1 MNKMTDTNQTPKNEN
16 KKEDFKRLSAY
27 ALMFKSNLFAGLLLL
42 LTAVAFELLAPFSIR
57 KILDEELIKSP
68 INQSSILKLISFY
81 LLYNI
86 TASLFKYVSSIQL
99 KIMALKIVKKMRLQ
113 IFEKLQQLDVSFFD
127 NMPAGSIVSKI
138 TNDTEAVQSLY
149 VKVLGELVKGT
160 VYIIGVYIMFFRLNF
175 NFALISLLLIPLLL
189 FTIWFYNEKARKYN
203 DIIRSKIS
211 VLNGILNEAV
221 QGISIIRSF
230 NNTKTIE
237 EEFDEANIKKQD
249 ERYKLL
255 ILNSLTSYTII
266 GAFKNIVFTVMI
278 YYFGSSLLKNISITS
293 IGLLYIYVDYIDV
306 LFHNIHVIVGEL
318 ANLSKSAVASSHVFE
333 MIDKVGTPISN
344 ETIAPILGNVEFK
357 DVSFYYKN
365 EEYVLKNIN
374 LIAQKGQVVA
384 LVGHTGSGKSSIMNL
399 LLKFY
404 EAQKGDILI
413 DGMNLRDLK
422 NQAIRNQMGI
432 VLQDPYIFSDTLFY
446 NIGLGNPNVGM
457 QEALK
462 ALEMVGATDILESNA
477 MDEKIL
483 DHGSMLSSGQR
494 QLISFARALAQNPK
508 ILILDEA
515 TSSIDSQTEE
525 IIQKAMSILMKGR
538 TTFIIAHRLS
548 TIKNADKIYLL
559 DKGRIVEEGNHETLI
574 QKKGKYYEMYQ
585 AQNID

>member
-1 MNKMTDTNQTPKNEN
+1 MTYTNQTPKNEN

-68 INQSSILKLISFY
+68 INQSSILKLVSFY

-113 IFEKLQQLDVSFFD
+113 IFEKLQRLDVSFFD

-230 NNTKTIE
+230 NNTKTIK

-404 EAQKGDILI
+404 EPQKGDILI
-413 DGMNLRDLK
+413 DGMNLKDLK

-446 NIGLGNPNVGM
+446 NIALGNPNIGKRD
-457 QEALK
+457 ALK

-525 IIQKAMSILMKGR
+525 IIQNAMSILMKGR

-559 DKGRIVEEGNHETLI
+559 DKGSIVEEGNHETLI

>member
-1 MNKMTDTNQTPKNEN
+1 MTDTNQTPKNEN

-559 DKGRIVEEGNHETLI
+559 EKGRIIEEGNHESLI

>member
-1 MNKMTDTNQTPKNEN
+1 MTDTNQTPKNEN

-68 INQSSILKLISFY
+68 INQSSILKLVSFY

-230 NNTKTIE
+230 NNTKSIK

-374 LIAQKGQVVA
+374 LIAQTFKV
-384 LVGHTGSGKSSIMNL
+384 LRTTKRRHTYRWYEFERLKKSS
-399 LLKFY
+399 Y
-404 EAQKGDILI
+404 
-413 DGMNLRDLK
+413 
-422 NQAIRNQMGI
+422 
-432 VLQDPYIFSDTLFY
+432 
-446 NIGLGNPNVGM
+446 
-457 QEALK
+457 
-462 ALEMVGATDILESNA
+462 
-477 MDEKIL
+477 
-483 DHGSMLSSGQR
+483 
-494 QLISFARALAQNPK
+494 
-508 ILILDEA
+508 
-515 TSSIDSQTEE
+515 
-525 IIQKAMSILMKGR
+525 
-538 TTFIIAHRLS
+538 
-548 TIKNADKIYLL
+548 
-559 DKGRIVEEGNHETLI
+559 
-574 QKKGKYYEMYQ
+574 
-585 AQNID
+585 

>member
-1 MNKMTDTNQTPKNEN
+1 MNKMTYTNQTPKNEN

-68 INQSSILKLISFY
+68 INQSSILKLVSFY

-230 NNTKTIE
+230 NNTKSIK

-333 MIDKVGTPISN
+333 MIDRVGTPISN

-404 EAQKGDILI
+404 EPQKGDILI
-413 DGMNLRDLK
+413 DGMNLKDLK

-446 NIGLGNPNVGM
+446 NIALGNPNIGR
-457 QEALK
+457 QDALK

-525 IIQKAMSILMKGR
+525 IIQNAMSILMKGR

-559 DKGRIVEEGNHETLI
+559 DKGSIVEEGNHETLI

>member
-1 MNKMTDTNQTPKNEN
+1 MTDTNQTPKNEN

-68 INQSSILKLISFY
+68 INQSSILKLVSFY

-230 NNTKTIE
+230 NNTKSIKK
-237 EEFDEANIKKQD
+237 EFDEANKKKQD

-404 EAQKGDILI
+404 EPQKGDILI
-413 DGMNLRDLK
+413 DGMNLKDLK

-446 NIGLGNPNVGM
+446 NIALGNPNIGKRD
-457 QEALK
+457 ALK

-525 IIQKAMSILMKGR
+525 IIQNAMSILMKGR

-559 DKGRIVEEGNHETLI
+559 DKGSIVEEGNHETLI

>member
-1 MNKMTDTNQTPKNEN
+1 MTDTNQTPKNEN

-68 INQSSILKLISFY
+68 INQSSILKLVSFY

-127 NMPAGSIVSKI
+127 NIPAGSIVSKI

-175 NFALISLLLIPLLL
+175 NFALISLLLMPLLL

-203 DIIRSKIS
+203 NIIRSKIS
-211 VLNGILNEAV
+211 VLNGMLNEAV

-230 NNTKTIE
+230 NNTKSIKD
-237 EEFDEANIKKQD
+237 EFDEANIKKQD

-344 ETIAPILGNVEFK
+344 ETIAPILGNIEFK

-404 EAQKGDILI
+404 EPQKGDILI
-413 DGMNLRDLK
+413 DGMNLKDLK

-446 NIGLGNPNVGM
+446 NIALGNPNIGKRD
-457 QEALK
+457 ALN
-462 ALEMVGATDILESNA
+462 ALEMVGATDILEGNA

-525 IIQKAMSILMKGR
+525 IIQNAMSILMKGR

-559 DKGRIVEEGNHETLI
+559 DKGSIVEEGNHETLI

>member
-1 MNKMTDTNQTPKNEN
+1 MTYTNQTPKNEN

-68 INQSSILKLISFY
+68 INQSSILKLVSFY

-175 NFALISLLLIPLLL
+175 NFALISLLLMPLLL

-203 DIIRSKIS
+203 NIIRSKIS

-230 NNTKTIE
+230 NNTKSIK
-237 EEFDEANIKKQD
+237 EEFDKANIEKQD
-249 ERYKLL
+249 ERFKLL

-404 EAQKGDILI
+404 EPQKGDILI
-413 DGMNLRDLK
+413 DGMNLKDLK

-446 NIGLGNPNVGM
+446 NIALGNPNIGKRD
-457 QEALK
+457 ALK

-525 IIQKAMSILMKGR
+525 IIQNAMSILMKGR

-559 DKGRIVEEGNHETLI
+559 DKGSIVEKGNHETLI

>member
-1 MNKMTDTNQTPKNEN
+1 MTDTNQTPKNEN

>member
-1 MNKMTDTNQTPKNEN
+1 MTDTNQTPKNEN

-68 INQSSILKLISFY
+68 INQSSILKLVSFY

-230 NNTKTIE
+230 NNTKSIK

-404 EAQKGDILI
+404 EPQKGDILI
-413 DGMNLRDLK
+413 DGMNLKDLK

-446 NIGLGNPNVGM
+446 NIALGNPNIGKRD
-457 QEALK
+457 ALK

-477 MDEKIL
+477 MDKKIL

-525 IIQKAMSILMKGR
+525 IIQNAMSILMKGR

-559 DKGRIVEEGNHETLI
+559 DKGSIVEEGNHETLI

>member
-1 MNKMTDTNQTPKNEN
+1 MTDTNQTPKNEN

-68 INQSSILKLISFY
+68 INQSSILKLVSFY

-230 NNTKTIE
+230 NNTKSIK

-357 DVSFYYKN
+357 DVSFYYKE
-365 EEYVLKNIN
+365 EEYVLRDIN
-374 LIAQKGQVVA
+374 LTAKKGQVVA

-404 EAQKGDILI
+404 EPQKGYILI
-413 DGMNLRDLK
+413 DGMNLKDLK

-446 NIGLGNPNVGM
+446 NIALGNPNICK
-457 QEALK
+457 QDALN
-462 ALEMVGATDILESNA
+462 ALEMVGATDILEGNA

-508 ILILDEA
+508 ILMLDEA

-525 IIQKAMSILMKGR
+525 IIQNAMSILMKGR

-559 DKGRIVEEGNHETLI
+559 DKGSIVEEGNHETLI

>member
-1 MNKMTDTNQTPKNEN
+1 MTDTNQTPKNEN
-16 KKEDFKRLSAY
+16 KKEDFKRLSTY
-27 ALMFKSNLFAGLLLL
+27 ALMFKTNLFTGLILL

-68 INQSSILKLISFY
+68 INQSSILKLVSLY

-86 TASLFKYVSSIQL
+86 IAALFKYFSSIQL

-175 NFALISLLLIPLLL
+175 NFALISLLLMPLLL

-230 NNTKTIE
+230 NNTKSIK
-237 EEFDEANIKKQD
+237 EEFDKANIEKQD
-249 ERYKLL
+249 ERFKLL

-266 GAFKNIVFTVMI
+266 GAFRNIVFTVMI
-278 YYFGSSLLKNISITS
+278 YYFGSRLLKNISIAT

-306 LFHNIHVIVGEL
+306 LFHNIHIIVGEL

-344 ETIAPILGNVEFK
+344 ETINPILGNVEFK
-357 DVSFYYKN
+357 DVSFYYKDG
-365 EEYVLKNIN
+365 EYVLKDIN
-374 LIAQKGQVVA
+374 LMAKKGQVVA

-413 DGMNLRDLK
+413 DGMNLKDLK

-446 NIGLGNPNVGM
+446 NIGLGNPNVGK

-525 IIQKAMSILMKGR
+525 IIQNAMSILMKGR

-559 DKGRIVEEGNHETLI
+559 DKGSIVEEGNHESLI

>member
-1 MNKMTDTNQTPKNEN
+1 MTDTNQTPKNEN
-16 KKEDFKRLSAY
+16 KKEDFKRLSFY
-27 ALMFKSNLFAGLLLL
+27 ALMFKSNLFTGLLLL

-68 INQSSILKLISFY
+68 INQSSILKLVVFY

-86 TASLFKYVSSIQL
+86 IASLFKYVSSIQL

-175 NFALISLLLIPLLL
+175 NFALISLLLMPLLL

-203 DIIRSKIS
+203 NIIRSKIS
-211 VLNGILNEAV
+211 VLNGMLNEAV

-230 NNTKTIE
+230 NNTKSIKD
-237 EEFDEANIKKQD
+237 EFDEANIKKQD

-344 ETIAPILGNVEFK
+344 ETIAPILGNIEFK

-404 EAQKGDILI
+404 EPQKGDILI
-413 DGMNLRDLK
+413 DGMNLKDLK

-446 NIGLGNPNVGM
+446 NIALGNPNIGKRD
-457 QEALK
+457 ALN
-462 ALEMVGATDILESNA
+462 ALEMVGATDILEGNA

-525 IIQKAMSILMKGR
+525 IIQNAMSILMKGR

-559 DKGRIVEEGNHETLI
+559 DKGSIVEEGNHETLI

>member
-1 MNKMTDTNQTPKNEN
+1 MTDTNQTPKNEN

-422 NQAIRNQMGI
+422 NQAIRNQVGI
-432 VLQDPYIFSDTLFY
+432 VLQDPYICSDTLFY

-462 ALEMVGATDILESNA
+462 ALEMVGATDILESNT

-559 DKGRIVEEGNHETLI
+559 EKGRIIEEGNHESLI

>member
-1 MNKMTDTNQTPKNEN
+1 MTDTNQTPKNEN

-68 INQSSILKLISFY
+68 INQSSILKFVSFY

-127 NMPAGSIVSKI
+127 NMPAGSIISKI

-230 NNTKTIE
+230 NNTKSIK
-237 EEFDEANIKKQD
+237 EEFDKANIKKQD

-404 EAQKGDILI
+404 EPQKGNILI
-413 DGMNLRDLK
+413 DGMNLKDLK

-446 NIGLGNPNVGM
+446 NIALGNPNIDK
-457 QEALK
+457 QDALK
-462 ALEMVGATDILESNA
+462 ALEIVGATDILESNA

-525 IIQKAMSILMKGR
+525 IIQNAMSILMKGR

-559 DKGRIVEEGNHETLI
+559 DKGSIVEEGNHESLI

>member
-68 INQSSILKLISFY
+68 INQSSILKLVSFY

-230 NNTKTIE
+230 NNTKSIK

-404 EAQKGDILI
+404 EPQKGDILI
-413 DGMNLRDLK
+413 DGMNLKDLK

-446 NIGLGNPNVGM
+446 NIALGNPNIGKRD
-457 QEALK
+457 ALK

-525 IIQKAMSILMKGR
+525 IIQNAMSILMKGR

-559 DKGRIVEEGNHETLI
+559 DKGSIVEEGNHETLI

>member
-68 INQSSILKLISFY
+68 INQSSILKLVSFY

-230 NNTKTIE
+230 NNTKSIK

-318 ANLSKSAVASSHVFE
+318 ANLSKSAVASSHIFE

-404 EAQKGDILI
+404 EPQKGDILI
-413 DGMNLRDLK
+413 DGMNLKDLK

-446 NIGLGNPNVGM
+446 NIALGNPNIGKRD
-457 QEALK
+457 ALK

-525 IIQKAMSILMKGR
+525 IIQNAMSILMKGR

>member
-1 MNKMTDTNQTPKNEN
+1 MTDTNQTPKNEN

-68 INQSSILKLISFY
+68 INQSSILKLVSFY

-230 NNTKTIE
+230 NNTKSIK

-404 EAQKGDILI
+404 EPQKGDILI
-413 DGMNLRDLK
+413 DGMNLKDLK

-446 NIGLGNPNVGM
+446 NIALGNPNIGR
-457 QEALK
+457 QDALK

-525 IIQKAMSILMKGR
+525 IIQNAMSILMKGR

-559 DKGRIVEEGNHETLI
+559 DKGSIVEEGNHETLI

>member
-1 MNKMTDTNQTPKNEN
+1 MTDTNQTPKNEN

-68 INQSSILKLISFY
+68 INQSSILKLVSFY

-86 TASLFKYVSSIQL
+86 IAALFKYFSSIQL

-127 NMPAGSIVSKI
+127 NIPAGSIVSKI

-230 NNTKTIE
+230 NNTKSIK
-237 EEFDEANIKKQD
+237 EEFDEANIEKQD
-249 ERYKLL
+249 ERFKLL

-266 GAFKNIVFTVMI
+266 GAFRNIVFTVMI
-278 YYFGSSLLKNISITS
+278 YYFGSSLLKNISIAT
-293 IGLLYIYVDYIDV
+293 IGFLYIYVDYIDV

-333 MIDKVGTPISN
+333 MIDKVGTPISD
-344 ETIAPILGNVEFK
+344 EIIPPISGNVEFK
-357 DVSFYYKN
+357 DVSFYYK
-365 EEYVLKNIN
+365 EGEYVLKNIN

-404 EAQKGDILI
+404 EPQKGDILI
-413 DGMNLRDLK
+413 DGMNLKDLK

-446 NIGLGNPNVGM
+446 NIALGNPNIGKRD
-457 QEALK
+457 ALK

-525 IIQKAMSILMKGR
+525 IIQNAMSILMKGR

-559 DKGRIVEEGNHETLI
+559 DKGSIVEEGNHESLI

>member
-1 MNKMTDTNQTPKNEN
+1 MTDTNQTH

-68 INQSSILKLISFY
+68 INQSSILKLVSFY

-230 NNTKTIE
+230 NNTKSIK

-318 ANLSKSAVASSHVFE
+318 ANLSKSAVASSHIFE

-404 EAQKGDILI
+404 EPQKGDILI
-413 DGMNLRDLK
+413 DGMNLKDLK

-446 NIGLGNPNVGM
+446 NVALGNPNIGKRD
-457 QEALK
+457 ALK

-525 IIQKAMSILMKGR
+525 IIQNAMSILMKGR

-559 DKGRIVEEGNHETLI
+559 DKGSIVEEGNHETLI

>member
-1 MNKMTDTNQTPKNEN
+1 MTDTNQTPKNEN

-68 INQSSILKLISFY
+68 INQSSILKFVSFY

-86 TASLFKYVSSIQL
+86 TASLFKYISSIQL

-230 NNTKTIE
+230 NNTKTIK

-293 IGLLYIYVDYIDV
+293 IGLLYVYVDYIDV

-404 EAQKGDILI
+404 EPQKGDILI
-413 DGMNLRDLK
+413 DGMNLKDLK

-446 NIGLGNPNVGM
+446 NIALGNPNIDK
-457 QEALK
+457 QDALK

-525 IIQKAMSILMKGR
+525 IIQNAMSILMKGR

-559 DKGRIVEEGNHETLI
+559 DKGSIVEEGNHESLI

>member
-1 MNKMTDTNQTPKNEN
+1 MTDTNQTPKNEN

-68 INQSSILKLISFY
+68 INQSSILKFVSFY

-86 TASLFKYVSSIQL
+86 TASLFKYISSIQL

-230 NNTKTIE
+230 NNTKSIK
-237 EEFDEANIKKQD
+237 EEFDKANIKKQD

-365 EEYVLKNIN
+365 EKYVLKNIN

-404 EAQKGDILI
+404 EPQKGDILI
-413 DGMNLRDLK
+413 DGMNLKDLK

-446 NIGLGNPNVGM
+446 NIALGNPNIGK
-457 QEALK
+457 QDALN

-525 IIQKAMSILMKGR
+525 IIQNAMSILMKGR

-559 DKGRIVEEGNHETLI
+559 DKGSIVEEGNHETLI

>member
-1 MNKMTDTNQTPKNEN
+1 MTDTNQTPKNEN

-68 INQSSILKLISFY
+68 INQSSILKLVSFY

-230 NNTKTIE
+230 NNTKSIK
-237 EEFDEANIKKQD
+237 EEFDKANIEKQD
-249 ERYKLL
+249 ERFKLL

-278 YYFGSSLLKNISITS
+278 YYFGSRLLKNISITS

-344 ETIAPILGNVEFK
+344 ETINSILGNVEFK

-404 EAQKGDILI
+404 EPQKGDILI
-413 DGMNLRDLK
+413 DGMNLKDLK

-446 NIGLGNPNVGM
+446 NIALGNPNIGR
-457 QEALK
+457 QDALK

-525 IIQKAMSILMKGR
+525 IIQNAMSILMKGR

-559 DKGRIVEEGNHETLI
+559 DKGSIVEEGNHETLI

>member
-1 MNKMTDTNQTPKNEN
+1 MTDTNQTPKNEN

-68 INQSSILKLISFY
+68 INQSSILKLVSFY

-230 NNTKTIE
+230 NNTKSIK

-374 LIAQKGQVVA
+374 LR
-384 LVGHTGSGKSSIMNL
+384 
-399 LLKFY
+399 
-404 EAQKGDILI
+404 AQKGDILI
-413 DGMNLRDLK
+413 DGMNLKDLK

-446 NIGLGNPNVGM
+446 NIALGNPNIGKRD
-457 QEALK
+457 ALK

-525 IIQKAMSILMKGR
+525 IIQNAMSILMKGR

-559 DKGRIVEEGNHETLI
+559 DKGSIVEEGNHESLI

>member
-1 MNKMTDTNQTPKNEN
+1 MTYTNQTPKNEN

-68 INQSSILKLISFY
+68 INQSSILKLVSFY

-230 NNTKTIE
+230 NNTKTIK

-365 EEYVLKNIN
+365 EEYVLRDIN
-374 LIAQKGQVVA
+374 LTAKKGQVVA

-404 EAQKGDILI
+404 EPQKGDILI
-413 DGMNLRDLK
+413 DGMNLKDLK

-446 NIGLGNPNVGM
+446 NIALGNPNICK
-457 QEALK
+457 QDALN
-462 ALEMVGATDILESNA
+462 ALEMVGVTDIFEGNA
-477 MDEKIL
+477 IDEKIL

-559 DKGRIVEEGNHETLI
+559 DKGSIVEEGNHETLI

>member
-1 MNKMTDTNQTPKNEN
+1 MTDTNQTPKNEN

-57 KILDEELIKSP
+57 KILDDELIKSP
-68 INQSSILKLISFY
+68 INQSSILKFVSFY

-230 NNTKTIE
+230 NNTKSIK
-237 EEFDEANIKKQD
+237 EEFDKANIKKQD

-333 MIDKVGTPISN
+333 MIDKSGTPISN

-365 EEYVLKNIN
+365 EEYVLRDIN
-374 LIAQKGQVVA
+374 LTAKKGQVVA

-404 EAQKGDILI
+404 EPQKGDILI
-413 DGMNLRDLK
+413 DGMNLKDLK

-446 NIGLGNPNVGM
+446 NIALGNPNICK
-457 QEALK
+457 QDALN
-462 ALEMVGATDILESNA
+462 ALEMVGATDILEGNA

-525 IIQKAMSILMKGR
+525 IIQNAMSILMKGR

-559 DKGRIVEEGNHETLI
+559 DKGSIVEEGNHETLI
-574 QKKGKYYEMYQ
+574 QKKGRYYDMYQ

>member
-1 MNKMTDTNQTPKNEN
+1 
-16 KKEDFKRLSAY
+16 
-27 ALMFKSNLFAGLLLL
+27 
-42 LTAVAFELLAPFSIR
+42 
-57 KILDEELIKSP
+57 
-68 INQSSILKLISFY
+68 
-81 LLYNI
+81 
-86 TASLFKYVSSIQL
+86 
-99 KIMALKIVKKMRLQ
+99 LQ
-113 IFEKLQQLDVSFFD
+113 
-127 NMPAGSIVSKI
+127 N
-138 TNDTEAVQSLY
+138 
-149 VKVLGELVKGT
+149 
-160 VYIIGVYIMFFRLNF
+160 
-175 NFALISLLLIPLLL
+175 
-189 FTIWFYNEKARKYN
+189 
-203 DIIRSKIS
+203 
-211 VLNGILNEAV
+211 
-221 QGISIIRSF
+221 
-230 NNTKTIE
+230 
-237 EEFDEANIKKQD
+237 
-249 ERYKLL
+249 
-255 ILNSLTSYTII
+255 
-266 GAFKNIVFTVMI
+266 
-278 YYFGSSLLKNISITS
+278 
-293 IGLLYIYVDYIDV
+293 IDV

-404 EAQKGDILI
+404 EPQKGDILI
-413 DGMNLRDLK
+413 DGMNLKDLK

-446 NIGLGNPNVGM
+446 NIALGNPNIGKRD
-457 QEALK
+457 ALK

-515 TSSIDSQTEE
+515 TSSLDTMTEMR
-525 IIQKAMSILMKGR
+525 IKKAFDKMMEQR
-538 TTFIIAHRLS
+538 TSFVVAHRLS
-548 TIKNADKIYLL
+548 TITSADIILVMKDGNIIERGKHEELL
-559 DKGRIVEEGNHETLI
+559 KLNGFYSQLYNSQYG
-574 QKKGKYYEMYQ
+574 
-585 AQNID
+585 

>member
-1 MNKMTDTNQTPKNEN
+1 MTYTNQTPKNEN

-68 INQSSILKLISFY
+68 INQSSILKLVSFY

-230 NNTKTIE
+230 NNTKSIK

-333 MIDKVGTPISN
+333 MIDRVGTPISN

-404 EAQKGDILI
+404 EPQKGDILI
-413 DGMNLRDLK
+413 DGMNLKDLK

-446 NIGLGNPNVGM
+446 NIALGNPNIGR
-457 QEALK
+457 QDALK

-525 IIQKAMSILMKGR
+525 IIQNAMSILMKGR

-559 DKGRIVEEGNHETLI
+559 DKGSIVEEGNHETLI

>member
-1 MNKMTDTNQTPKNEN
+1 MTDTNQTPKNEN

-68 INQSSILKLISFY
+68 INQSSILKLVSFY

-230 NNTKTIE
+230 NNTKSIK

-318 ANLSKSAVASSHVFE
+318 ANLSKSAVASSHIFE

-404 EAQKGDILI
+404 EPQKGDILI
-413 DGMNLRDLK
+413 DGMNLKDLK

-446 NIGLGNPNVGM
+446 NVALGNPNIGKRD
-457 QEALK
+457 ALK

-525 IIQKAMSILMKGR
+525 IIQNAMSILMKGR

-559 DKGRIVEEGNHETLI
+559 DKGSIVEEGNHETLI

>member
-1 MNKMTDTNQTPKNEN
+1 MTDTNQTPKNEN

-422 NQAIRNQMGI
+422 NQAIRNQVGI

-462 ALEMVGATDILESNA
+462 ALEMVGATDILESNT

-559 DKGRIVEEGNHETLI
+559 EKGRIIEEGNHESLI

>member
-1 MNKMTDTNQTPKNEN
+1 MTDTNQTPKNEN

-68 INQSSILKLISFY
+68 INQSSILKFVSFY

-230 NNTKTIE
+230 NNTKSIK
-237 EEFDEANIKKQD
+237 EEFDKANIKKQD

-278 YYFGSSLLKNISITS
+278 YYFGSSLLKTISITS

-413 DGMNLRDLK
+413 DGMNLKDLK

-446 NIGLGNPNVGM
+446 NIALGNPNIDK
-457 QEALK
+457 QDALK
-462 ALEMVGATDILESNA
+462 ALEIVGATDILESNA

-525 IIQKAMSILMKGR
+525 IIQNAMSILMKGR

-559 DKGRIVEEGNHETLI
+559 DKGSIVEEGNHESLI

>member
-1 MNKMTDTNQTPKNEN
+1 MTDTNQTPKNEN

-413 DGMNLRDLK
+413 DGMNLKDLK

-462 ALEMVGATDILESNA
+462 ALEMVGATDILESNT

-559 DKGRIVEEGNHETLI
+559 EKGRIIEEGNHESLI

>member
-1 MNKMTDTNQTPKNEN
+1 MTDTNQTPKNEN

-175 NFALISLLLIPLLL
+175 NFALISLLLMPLLL

-203 DIIRSKIS
+203 NIIRSKIS

-230 NNTKTIE
+230 NNTKSIKK
-237 EEFDEANIKKQD
+237 EFDKANIEKQD
-249 ERYKLL
+249 ERFKLL

-422 NQAIRNQMGI
+422 NQAIRNQVGI

-462 ALEMVGATDILESNA
+462 ALEMVGATDILESNT

-559 DKGRIVEEGNHETLI
+559 EKGRIIEEGNHESLI